1 MMPNDKSLKPFFVL
15 WTGQA
20 ISLLGSQLVQFAL
33 IWWLTQTTGSATVL
47 ALASLA
53 GMLPNVVLGPFVGV
67 LIDRWNRRLTLMAAD
82 SVVAL
87 ATIVLA
93 YLFWADVVQIWHVF
107 VILFVRSLGGG
118 FHRPAMQA
126 STSLMVP
133 EAQLTRIQGLNQ
145 ALNGGMNIASA
156 PLGALLLGVL
166 PIQGILA
173 IDVVT
178 AVFAI
183 GPLFFIAV
191 PQPKKKA
198 QSPDDKSSF
207 WADMEAGL
215 RYVKGWP
222 AILVLMGM
230 SMMIN
235 LVLSPT
241 FSLIPLLVTDHFG
254 GDAMQLGFLDAA
266 AGAGIVTGGLLL
278 GAWGGFKRRIVTSLT
293 GLIGI
298 GVGTLLIGFAPV
310 DAFFMAVI
318 GAVLVGSML
327 SLANGPIMAIF
338 QACIEPEMQGRVFTL
353 LTSLASGMAPLGL
366 VIAGP
371 AADMLGVQAW
381 FIVGGFVTLLMGL
394 IGFMLPMLLRVEDG
408 RISSQLVTAVAD

>member
-1 MMPNDKSLKPFFVL
+1 MTQTDKSLKPFFVI

-20 ISLLGSQLVQFAL
+20 VSLLGSQLVQFAL

-53 GMLPNVVLGPFVGV
+53 GMLPQVVLGPFVGV
-67 LIDRWNRRLTLMAAD
+67 LVDRWNRRLTMMLADAA
-82 SVVAL
+82 VAL
-87 ATIVLA
+87 ATIVLV
-93 YLFWADVVQIWHVF
+93 YLFWADAVQIWHVY
-107 VILFVRSLGGG
+107 VILFIRALGGG
-118 FHRPAMQA
+118 FHGPAMQA
-126 STSLMVP
+126 STTLMVP
-133 EAQLTRIQGLNQ
+133 EAQLTRVQGLNQ

-166 PIQGILA
+166 PMQGILA

-183 GPLFFIAV
+183 TPLFFIAV
-191 PQPKKKA
+191 PQPPK
-198 QSPDDKSSF
+198 QSVSPEDKSSF

-215 RYVKGWP
+215 RYVKNWP
-222 AILVLMGM
+222 AILMLM
-230 SMMIN
+230 SMAMIIN
-235 LVLSPT
+235 FVLSPSA
-241 FSLIPLLVTDHFG
+241 SLTPLLVTDHFG
-254 GDAMQLGFLDAA
+254 GNAIQLGLLEAVI
-266 AGAGIVTGGLLL
+266 GVGIVAGGLLL

-293 GLIGI
+293 GLIGL
-298 GVGTLLIGFAPV
+298 GVGSLIIGLAPSQS
-310 DAFFMAVI
+310 FFLAVI
-318 GAVLVGSML
+318 GGFILGSMI

-381 FIVGGFVTLLMGL
+381 FIVGGSVTLLMGL
-394 IGFMLPMLLRVEDG
+394 VGFMLPMLLRVEEG
-408 RISSQLVTAVAD
+408 RASSPWATAVAD

>member
-1 MMPNDKSLKPFFVL
+1 MTQTDKSLKPFFVL

-33 IWWLTQTTGSATVL
+33 IWWLTQTTGSAMVL

-53 GMLPNVVLGPFVGV
+53 GMLPQVVLGPFVGV
-67 LIDRWNRRLTLMAAD
+67 LVDRWNRRLTMMLADAA
-82 SVVAL
+82 VAL

-93 YLFWADVVQIWHVF
+93 YLFWADAVQTWHVF
-107 VILFVRSLGGG
+107 VILFIRALGGG
-118 FHRPAMQA
+118 FHHPAMQS

-156 PLGALLLGVL
+156 PLGALLLSVL
-166 PIQGILA
+166 PMQGILA

-183 GPLFFIAV
+183 TPLFFIAV
-191 PQPKKKA
+191 PQPPK
-198 QSPDDKSSF
+198 QSVSPEDKSSF

-230 SMMIN
+230 AMMIN

-241 FSLIPLLVTDHFG
+241 FSLMPLLVTDHFG

-266 AGAGIVTGGLLL
+266 AGAGIIAGGLLL
-278 GAWGGFKRRIVTSLT
+278 GVWGGFKRRIFTSLV

-298 GVGTLLIGFAPV
+298 GAGTLLIGFAP
-310 DAFFMAVI
+310 ANSFFLAVV

-353 LTSLASGMAPLGL
+353 LGSLASGMAPLGL

-371 AADMLGVQAW
+371 AADMLGVRAW
-381 FIVGGFVTLLMGL
+381 FIVGGFVTLLMGS
-394 IGFMLPMLLRVEDG
+394 IGFMLPTLLRVENG
-408 RISSQLVTAVAD
+408 RSHSQLMTATTD